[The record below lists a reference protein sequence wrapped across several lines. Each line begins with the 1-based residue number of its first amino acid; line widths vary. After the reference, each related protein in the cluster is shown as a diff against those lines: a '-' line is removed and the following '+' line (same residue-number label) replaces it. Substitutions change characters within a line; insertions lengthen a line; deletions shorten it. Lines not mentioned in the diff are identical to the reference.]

1 MKNALIALKLLL
13 VMTFITGIAY
23 PLLITGIARI
33 CFEDKASGSMI
44 VSDGKAIGSRLIA
57 QRFRSK
63 AYFWPRPSSVDY
75 NPLPSGAS
83 NFGPTSSALKKVVD
97 ERRAMLSGES
107 GLDSTGIIPPDLLFA
122 SGSGLDPHISP
133 EAAKFQVHRV
143 LHSRGLDET
152 DRISLIGL
160 IDSLT
165 EQRDMGVLGEP
176 RVNVLLLNIAL
187 DSLTASSGN

>member
-44 VSDGKAIGSRLIA
+44 VSGGKAIGSRLIA

-83 NFGPTSSALKKVVD
+83 NFGHTSSALKKVVD

-107 GLDSTGIIPPDLLFA
+107 GLDSTAIIPPDLLFA

-133 EAAKFQVHRV
+133 EAARFQVDRV
-143 LHSRGLDET
+143 MRGRKLDAEK
-152 DRISLIGL
+152 RNSVIRLIE
-160 IDSLT
+160 SYT
-165 EQRDMGVLGEP
+165 EERDLGIIGEP
-176 RVNVLLLNIAL
+176 RVNVLLLNIGL
-187 DSLTASSGN
+187 DTLIGGLPR